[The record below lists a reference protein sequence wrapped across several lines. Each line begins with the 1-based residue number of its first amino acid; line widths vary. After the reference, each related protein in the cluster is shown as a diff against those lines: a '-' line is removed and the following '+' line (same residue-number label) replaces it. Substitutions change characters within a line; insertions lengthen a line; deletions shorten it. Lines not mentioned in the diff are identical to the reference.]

1 VPWWWTVDGQVGQ
14 RQAEQLVIGGQHEQ
28 AQLVGDPGGD
38 PFVAAAAQ
46 GGG

>member
-1 VPWWWTVDGQVGQ
+1 VVQF
-14 RQAEQLVIGGQHEQ
+14 QAEQLVVGGQHQQ